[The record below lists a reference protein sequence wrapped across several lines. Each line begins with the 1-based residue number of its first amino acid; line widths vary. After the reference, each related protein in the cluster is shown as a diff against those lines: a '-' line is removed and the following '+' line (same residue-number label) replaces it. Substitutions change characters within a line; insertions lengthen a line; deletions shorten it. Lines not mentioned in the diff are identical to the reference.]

1 MNLGRPA
8 AKVKQ
13 TWPTWPLN
21 LAEQQMEYKQK
32 KHDKTRSNMRQNN
45 VDEKQ
50 PSPHQPRR
58 KQPTSCESSL
68 VNEIQRCEGEDPE

>member
-21 LAEQQMEYKQK
+21 LAEQRMEYKQK

-45 VDEKQ
+45 G
-50 PSPHQPRR
+50 R
-58 KQPTSCESSL
+58 
-68 VNEIQRCEGEDPE
+68 